1 MAIDDVAV
9 VNEDDLP
16 FEELTPGIAVA
27 RAVTARA
34 LTELGG
40 GWTHISDDSARL
52 EWHLTYD
59 EVLFVHRGRVVIT
72 AEGRDIEAHEGQ
84 AVIIRKGTTVT
95 YQGTAGTVLFYTLFP
110 ANWATM
116 SQGTT

>member
-1 MAIDDVAV
+1 MAIDNVVV
-9 VNEDDLP
+9 VNEDDVPLD
-16 FEELTPGIAVA
+16 ELTPGIAVA
-27 RAVTARA
+27 RVVTARG

-59 EVLFVHRGRVVIT
+59 EVLFVHRGRVSIS
-72 AEGRDIEAHEGQ
+72 AEGRDVEAHEGQ
-84 AVIIRKGTTVT
+84 AVIIRKGTTVI
-95 YQGTAGTVLFYTLFP
+95 YQGTPGTVLFYTLFP

-116 SQGTT
+116 SEDTE